1 MCLNKYIDRGI
12 MKPDDLINLIVTL
25 TYASI
30 AGGLVFVAFRYYYR
44 GLPINSELDISLIP
58 ASVLS
63 AFLFT
68 QFTIW
73 PGLSILLVVIFG
85 AIHFRTVIKEPA
97 DAVFVFWSIISGIM
111 TGSGY
116 RFSTILFNLAILLG
130 GVIVLMIR
138 QDLGSYLLIIS
149 YHPSV
154 ETKLM
159 DKISPLQATV
169 QEMSEANSRRDMTLK
184 LSAKNI
190 DLELIDQLS
199 EMDGV
204 YQALI
209 MHSNY

>member
-1 MCLNKYIDRGI
+1 
-12 MKPDDLINLIVTL
+12 
-25 TYASI
+25 
-30 AGGLVFVAFRYYYR
+30 
-44 GLPINSELDISLIP
+44 
-58 ASVLS
+58 
-63 AFLFT
+63 
-68 QFTIW
+68 
-73 PGLSILLVVIFG
+73 
-85 AIHFRTVIKEPA
+85 
-97 DAVFVFWSIISGIM
+97 
-111 TGSGY
+111 
-116 RFSTILFNLAILLG
+116 
-130 GVIVLMIR
+130 MIR